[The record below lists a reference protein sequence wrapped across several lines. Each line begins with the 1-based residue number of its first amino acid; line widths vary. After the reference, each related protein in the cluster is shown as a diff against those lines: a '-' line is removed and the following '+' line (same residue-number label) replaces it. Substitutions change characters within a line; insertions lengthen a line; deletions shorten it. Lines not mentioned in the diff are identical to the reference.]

1 VKGRKPKSEI
11 RRKAEIRRP
20 KSEAGS
26 TTTRRTPSPFGFRPS
41 DFLRISV
48 FGLRI
53 WGFVPLLSPLIAQ
66 AAFAAATNPPADA
79 IPRLHPPRGEIAP
92 AFWEQYGVWVI
103 IAGALLLG
111 VIGVVVWWL
120 RRPGPVV
127 VVPPAVEARQ
137 ALEPL
142 RPQAEDGQL
151 LSRVSQILRRYV
163 STACGLPPGEMTT
176 TDFCRAIADQDW
188 LGPDLS
194 SALGDF
200 LRKCDERK
208 FAPAAPAAALGAVAQ
223 ALKLIELAEARR
235 AELRQ
240 ADEARMAQ
248 PAPRAYRGAS
258 KA

>member
-1 VKGRKPKSEI
+1 MKGRNPKSEG

-26 TTTRRTPSPFGFRPS
+26 TTTRRAAPLFGFRPS

-53 WGFVPLLSPLIAQ
+53 SALG
-66 AAFAAATNPPADA
+66 AATNPPADA
-79 IPRLHPPRGEIAP
+79 IPTLGPPRGEIAP

-120 RRPGPVV
+120 RRPGPAV
-127 VVPPAVEARQ
+127 VVPPSVEARQ

-176 TDFCRAIADQDW
+176 ADFCRAIADQDW

-200 LRKCDERK
+200 LRKCDECK

-235 AELRQ
+235 AELHQ

>member
-1 VKGRKPKSEI
+1 MKGRNPKSEG

-26 TTTRRTPSPFGFRPS
+26 TTTRRAAPLFGFRPS
-41 DFLRISV
+41 DFLRISD

-53 WGFVPLLSPLIAQ
+53 WAFVLLIAQ
-66 AAFAAATNPPADA
+66 AAFAAATNQPADA
-79 IPRLHPPRGEIAP
+79 IPPLRPPQGEIAP

-111 VIGVVVWWL
+111 VIGGVVWWL
-120 RRPGPVV
+120 RRPAPAV
-127 VVPPAVEARQ
+127 VVPPEAEARQ

-142 RPQAEDGQL
+142 RLQAEDGQL

-163 STACGLPPGEMTT
+163 STAFGLPPGEMTT
-176 TDFCRAIADQDW
+176 ADFCRAIADQGR

-194 SALGDF
+194 PALGDF

-208 FAPAAPAAALGAVAQ
+208 FAPAAPTAALGAVAQ
-223 ALKLIELAEARR
+223 AGKFIEQAELRR
-235 AELRQ
+235 AELHQ
-240 ADEARMAQ
+240 EDEARMAQ
-248 PAPRAYRGAS
+248 PAQRAYRGAS